1 MTYQGR
7 ALYNL
12 LQMNL
17 RNNPSL
23 KVEEWQIEDYRALSE
38 EELFKRLEQMEIFI
52 DQDNFLLYVEQC
64 DSPEDLA
71 DCLYL
76 EEDYEKHE
84 KVFLAVF
91 ELWRRLVPHKQSL
104 SIFVDEFDHLIER
117 YEVGDTECEED
128 LLAVLESFQAILDD
142 NVDEGG
148 EPREGYHFFSA
159 YSCHDLEVFIFE
171 YIAHQ
176 IDAEND
182 QYANEILD
190 GFYPY
195 VDNTRWFDLLKARL
209 VAAVDIEE
217 GKIMIH
223 HLLGSLKE
231 NPELYLLFETLH
243 YLIYVEETELF
254 RITYYQ
260 VLEEIETEEDLREL
274 LMLTVEYLNAIEMEK
289 EEALVTKLLEDQKG
303 KNLQEK
309 INSSNEAL
317 TQLKEIVSLSLA

>member
-12 LQMNL
+12 LQMNFKS
-17 RNNPSL
+17 NPSL
-23 KVEEWQIEDYRALSE
+23 EVEQWQVEDYRALSE
-38 EELFKRLEQMEIFI
+38 RDLFERLEKMEIFI
-52 DQDNFLLYVEQC
+52 DRDNFLLYVEEC

-76 EEDYEKHE
+76 EEDYAKHE
-84 KVFLAVF
+84 RVFLSIF

-117 YEVGDTECEED
+117 YEEGDIEGED
-128 LLAVLESFQAILDD
+128 DLQAALESFQAILDD

-148 EPREGYHFFSA
+148 EGREGYHFFSA
-159 YSCHDLEVFIFE
+159 YSCHDLEIFIFE

-182 QYANEILD
+182 LYANELLD

-195 VDNTRWFDLLKARL
+195 IDNKRWFDLLKARL
-209 VAAVDIEE
+209 VTAADPQE
-217 GKIMIH
+217 GKVM
-223 HLLGSLKE
+223 LLRLLNSLKE
-231 NPELYLLFETLH
+231 EPELYLLFETLH
-243 YLIYVEETELF
+243 YLIHVEETNLF
-254 RITYYQ
+254 RSTYYQ

-274 LMLTVEYLNAIEMEK
+274 MMLTAEYLNAIDK
-289 EEALVTKLLEDQKG
+289 EEEEAIVSKLIEEQKG

-309 INSSNEAL
+309 LESPNETL
-317 TQLKEIVSLSLA
+317 LQLKEIIALSPA

>member
-17 RNNPSL
+17 KSNPTL
-23 KVEEWQIEDYRALSE
+23 EVEAWQVEDYRALTE
-38 EELFKRLEQMEIFI
+38 EALFHRLEELDIFI
-52 DQDNFLLYVEQC
+52 DRDNFLLYVEEC
-64 DSPEDLA
+64 DSPEDLS

-117 YEVGDTECEED
+117 YEEGDIGCEED
-128 LLAVLESFQAILDD
+128 LQGSIESFQAILDD

-148 EPREGYHFFSA
+148 ESREGYHFFSA

-176 IDAEND
+176 IDVENRL
-182 QYANEILD
+182 YANELLD
-190 GFYPY
+190 GFYAY
-195 VDNTRWFDLLKARL
+195 VDNRRWFDLLKARL
-209 VAAVDIEE
+209 VYAADEEE
-217 GKIMIH
+217 GKVMIER
-223 HLLGSLKE
+223 LLTSLKE
-231 NPELYLLFETLH
+231 EKELYLLFETLH
-243 YLIYVEETELF
+243 YLIYIEETDLF
-254 RITYYQ
+254 RSAYYQ
-260 VLEEIETEEDLREL
+260 TIEEVETEEDLREL
-274 LMLTVEYLNAIEMEK
+274 LMLTAEYLNAVDKEVEEK
-289 EEALVTKLLEDQKG
+289 VVNQLLEEQKG
-303 KNLQEK
+303 KDLHAKMDPEDQT
-309 INSSNEAL
+309 L
-317 TQLKEIVSLSLA
+317 GQLKEMIILSPA

>member
-17 RNNPSL
+17 KSNPTL
-23 KVEEWQIEDYRALSE
+23 EVEAWQVEDYRALSE
-38 EELFKRLEQMEIFI
+38 QALLGRLEELDIFI
-52 DQDNFLLYVEQC
+52 DRDNFLLYVEEC

-117 YEVGDTECEED
+117 YEEGDTDCEED
-128 LLAVLESFQAILDD
+128 LQGTIESFQAILDD

-148 EPREGYHFFSA
+148 EAREGYHFFSA

-176 IDAEND
+176 IDVENRL
-182 QYANEILD
+182 YANELLD
-190 GFYPY
+190 GFYAY
-195 VDNTRWFDLLKARL
+195 VDNRRWFDLLKARL
-209 VAAVDIEE
+209 VYAADEEE
-217 GKIMIH
+217 GKVMIER
-223 HLLGSLKE
+223 LLTSLKE
-231 NPELYLLFETLH
+231 EKELYLLFETLH
-243 YLIYVEETELF
+243 YLIYIEETDLF
-254 RITYYQ
+254 RSAYHQTI
-260 VLEEIETEEDLREL
+260 EEVETEEDLREL
-274 LMLTVEYLNAIEMEK
+274 LMLTAEYLSAVDKEAEEK
-289 EEALVTKLLEDQKG
+289 VVNQLLEEQKG
-303 KNLQEK
+303 KDLRAKMDPEDQT
-309 INSSNEAL
+309 L
-317 TQLKEIVSLSLA
+317 GQLKEMIILSPA